1 MTTPLDVKQLSQSI
15 QEQFPDSVLEAEGE
29 HILLKTE
36 SLEQVAR
43 YCHVTPELSMD
54 FLSAVTGTDYID
66 YMELVYHLVSIKH
79 NHRVVLKTRVYDR
92 EEPVVPSIT
101 GIWEGANFQE
111 REIYDLLG
119 VSFSGHPNLK
129 RILLWEGFEGHPHR
143 KDFTTA

>member
-1 MTTPLDVKQLSQSI
+1 MTTPLDVNQLSQNI
-15 QEQFPDSVLEAEGE
+15 QVQFPDSVLEAEGE
-29 HILLKTE
+29 WILLRVE

-43 YCHVTPELSMD
+43 YCHDAPDLRMD
-54 FLSAVTGTDYID
+54 FLSAVTGTDFID
-66 YMELVYHLVSIKH
+66 YFEMVYHLVSIEH

-92 EEPVVPSIT
+92 EEPIVPSMI
-101 GIWEGANFQE
+101 GIWEGANLQE

>member
-1 MTTPLDVKQLSQSI
+1 MTTPLDVNQLSQNI

-29 HILLKTE
+29 WILLRVE

-43 YCHVTPELSMD
+43 YCHDAPDLSMD
-54 FLSAVTGTDYID
+54 FLSAVTGTDFID
-66 YMELVYHLVSIKH
+66 YFEMVYHLVSIEH

-92 EEPVVPSIT
+92 EEPVVPSMI
-101 GIWEGANFQE
+101 GIWEGANLQE